1 MQHSRRTTG
10 RATPGIKDD
19 AEPASR
25 SLKEDSAGV
34 RSDFPFAETALFT
47 SRRGDKSSAV
57 AAPDLAHQHTD
68 RREGGREEADGK
80 LYPLDDEKDQN
91 ISCGIQIFSCSRLRA
106 MLNCPLKL
114 FSAPEAINPSPRA
127 LLVFLFRLHGN
138 LQRPRFL

>member
-1 MQHSRRTTG
+1 MQNRPVVG
-10 RATPGIKDD
+10 
-19 AEPASR
+19 
-25 SLKEDSAGV
+25 LKEDSAGV

-127 LLVFLFRLHGN
+127 LLHPGLSLPFAREPTETKVFVNAKIEH
-138 LQRPRFL
+138 